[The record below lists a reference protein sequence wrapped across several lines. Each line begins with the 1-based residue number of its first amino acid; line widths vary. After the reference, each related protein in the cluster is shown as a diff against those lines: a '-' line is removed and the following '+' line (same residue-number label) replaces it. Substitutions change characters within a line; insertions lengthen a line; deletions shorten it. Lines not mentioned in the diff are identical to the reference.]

1 MSGEKAELPKR
12 ILMTADAVGGV
23 WEYTA
28 DLCASLSRVG
38 VEVLVATLGP
48 APTPEQAAHLQSL
61 PGIRAVHGDFSL
73 EWMPAP
79 WRDVDKSG
87 EWLLELQQNFT
98 ADLVHLNGFSH
109 AALPWQRPVMSV
121 GHSCVRS
128 WWRAVEGTEPGE
140 EWTEYAKRVSAGLAA
155 STLVTAPSAA
165 MARSLSTEYGTP
177 PQKIRV
183 VHNAA
188 RTPEGNGKQK
198 EAFVLAA
205 GRMWDK
211 AKNFE
216 LLQQIAPDLDWPVR
230 VAGAADAAD
239 GAPGL
244 QRLGVLNRNQVEEQM
259 RHASLFAHPALY
271 EPFGLA
277 ALEAARSRCCLV
289 LSNIPSLRELWDGAA
304 VFLDPR
310 DPEAWRFEINELCG
324 DFARRQRL
332 AEQAA
337 KRARRYNSEAML
349 AGYLHLYSA
358 MLTGEETGL
367 AA

>member
-1 MSGEKAELPKR
+1 MSDEKTELPKK

-23 WEYTA
+23 WQYTV

-48 APTPEQAAHLQSL
+48 APTPEQSASLQSI
-61 PGIRAVHGDFSL
+61 PGVRTVHGDYSL
-73 EWMPAP
+73 EWMPEP
-79 WRDVDKSG
+79 WRDVDQAG
-87 EWLLELQQNFT
+87 EWLLELQENFT

-128 WWRAVEGTEPGE
+128 WWRAVEGTEPSP
-140 EWTEYAKRVSAGLAA
+140 EWTEYTRRVSAGMDA
-155 STLVTAPSAA
+155 STLIAVPSAA
-165 MARSLSTEYGTP
+165 MARSLHEEYGISP
-177 PQKIRV
+177 EKIRV

-188 RTPEGNGKQK
+188 RIPESNGKQK

-211 AKNFE
+211 AKNFA
-216 LLQQIAPDLDWPVR
+216 LLRKIAPDLEWPVR
-230 VAGAADAAD
+230 VAGATDEGSD
-239 GAPGL
+239 PHGL
-244 QRLGVLNRNQVEEQM
+244 QMLGVLNRNELAEQM
-259 RHASLFAHPALY
+259 RHASIFAHPSLY

-277 ALEAARSRCCLV
+277 PLEAARSRCCLV

-310 DPEAWRFEINELCG
+310 DEESWTFEINELCA

-332 AEQAA
+332 AERAA
-337 KRARRYNSEAML
+337 KRARRYNSEATL
-349 AGYLHLYSA
+349 EGYLHLYSA